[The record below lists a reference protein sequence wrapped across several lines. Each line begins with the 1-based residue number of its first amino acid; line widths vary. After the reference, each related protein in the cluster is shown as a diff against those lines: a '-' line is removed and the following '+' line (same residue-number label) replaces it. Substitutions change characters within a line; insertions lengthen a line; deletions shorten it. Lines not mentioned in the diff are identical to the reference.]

1 MNRAIG
7 IRLPKEILEKIE
19 EMSKTE
25 MEDRSTIIRK
35 LVIEGYLNFI
45 KKKASEDYTKG
56 RLTFSKAAKLAGL
69 TLWEME
75 EYLLSQGFISR
86 YSIDNLEKEM
96 KILKWFLLLLLN

>member
-35 LVIEGYLNFI
+35 LVIEGYLNLI
-45 KKKASEDYTKG
+45 KKKSAEEYIGGRITLSQAS
-56 RLTFSKAAKLAGL
+56 KLAGL

-96 KILKWFLLLLLN
+96 KILK

>member
-1 MNRAIG
+1 MNKAMG

-19 EMSKTE
+19 EISKDE

-45 KKKASEDYTKG
+45 KKKASEEYIKG
-56 RLTFSKAAKLAGL
+56 KITFSKAAKLAGL

-75 EYLLSQGFISR
+75 EFLINNGFTSK
-86 YSIDNLEKEM
+86 YSIEDLEKEI
-96 KILKWFLLLLLN
+96 KILR